1 MKKSSFKI
9 LRLKCLSMSNIMEG
23 KHTEGVAT
31 WNTLIIQKSNNMCVC
46 VCVHVHVLYIC
57 VCIVRACP
65 PAWMCAYL
73 CVCVAYLCVC
83 VCVCT
88 RTYTCVYMSMI
99 TFIRLLHFVTTVQ
112 RLM

>member
-46 VCVHVHVLYIC
+46 VCMCMYYIYVCVLCVLAHLPGCVHT
-57 VCIVRACP
+57 
-65 PAWMCAYL
+65 
-73 CVCVAYLCVC
+73 CVCVWHTCVC
-83 VCVCT
+83 VCARAHTHVFT
-88 RTYTCVYMSMI
+88 
-99 TFIRLLHFVTTVQ
+99 
-112 RLM
+112 